1 LKTIFVV
8 DDNNINLL
16 AASDALSKHYRVFTL
31 PSAANLFELLEDVK
45 PDLIL
50 LDILMPE
57 MDGFETLQ
65 RLKSNGRHMDIP
77 VIFLTSRNDAGTE
90 SQGFEMGAVDFIP
103 KPFSK
108 PVLLNRIKTHLE
120 IENVI
125 RERSNSLRRLKNG
138 LVTVLANLVERRDM
152 MTGSHIERTTKYIRI
167 LLQKMIEK
175 EIYIDE
181 LKQWNIETV
190 VSSVRLHDV
199 GKIVIS
205 DLLLNKNG
213 PLTPEEFEIM
223 KKHAIEGEN
232 IIDEIIEESGDG
244 FFLKHAKLFAGHH
257 HERWDGTGYPRKL
270 KGTDIPLQGRIMAII
285 DVYDALV
292 SDRPYKKAFS
302 HEKAVE
308 IIKEGNGTH
317 FDPYITSVFL
327 ECEKEIEKV
336 MTSVN

>member
-8 DDNNINLL
+8 DDNNVNLL
-16 AASDALSKHYRVFTL
+16 AANDALSKYYRVFTL
-31 PSAANLFELLEDVK
+31 PCAANLFELLDNVR

-65 RLKSNGRHMDIP
+65 KLKLNGRFADIP

-90 SQGFEMGAVDFIP
+90 SQGFEMGAVDFIS

-108 PVLLNRIKTHLE
+108 PVLLNRIKAHLDV
-120 IENVI
+120 ENVI
-125 RERSNSLRRLKNG
+125 RERSNSLRKLKNG

-152 MTGSHIERTTKYIRI
+152 MTGSHIERTTKYIRLI
-167 LLQKMIEK
+167 MEKMFEKNVYIE
-175 EIYIDE
+175 EISE
-181 LKQWNIETV
+181 WHIETV

-205 DLLLNKNG
+205 DLLLNKEG
-213 PLTPEEFEIM
+213 PLTSEEYEIM
-223 KKHAIEGEN
+223 KKHAIEGEH
-232 IIDEIIEESGDG
+232 IIDEIIIESGDG

-257 HERWDGTGYPRKL
+257 HERWDGKGYPRGL
-270 KGTDIPLQGRIMAII
+270 KGSDIPLQGRIMAIV

-292 SDRPYKKAFS
+292 SDRPYKKAFT

-317 FDPYITSVFL
+317 FDPALVEVFL
-327 ECEKEIEKV
+327 ECESEIKKV
-336 MTSVN
+336 MSDGK